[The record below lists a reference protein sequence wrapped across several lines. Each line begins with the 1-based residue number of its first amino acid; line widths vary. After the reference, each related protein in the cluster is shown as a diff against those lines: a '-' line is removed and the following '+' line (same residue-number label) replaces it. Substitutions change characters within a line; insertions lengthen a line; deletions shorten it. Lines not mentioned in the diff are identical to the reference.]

1 MRNRCLG
8 LVLAVI
14 VGCVDELASVEAP
27 DQGVTGR
34 EQELRSDAKVASEPA
49 ACDFEAERTKR
60 LGGHAPERDCG
71 NLEPNAAQ
79 AQAEAAERCVL
90 DAIAA
95 GETFTLLHAQESL
108 RTAYVGGPL
117 LVAIMNE
124 VEHGD
129 AGLPRAFS
137 TSCRR
142 LVQAEHCTPSADAL
156 CLVCQDE
163 VEHATEC
170 EQQRDEPC
178 SPPGNYSRGT
188 LDTVPGCCPGLHKV
202 EQRARVFSDD
212 SSSTC
217 AYSPVRLFSCIEGF
231 CGDGLCEPEEAV
243 ACGCALDCPIA
254 SD

>member
-1 MRNRCLG
+1 MRTRHWV
-8 LVLAVI
+8 LVFAMIL
-14 VGCVDELASVEAP
+14 GCVDELATLDELDEAALLREP
-27 DQGVTGR
+27 DPST
-34 EQELRSDAKVASEPA
+34 DAKVASGPA
-49 ACDFEAERTKR
+49 PCDFEAERAKR
-60 LGGHAPERDCG
+60 VGGAAEVDCG
-71 NLEPNAAQ
+71 TLTMRATP

-90 DAIAA
+90 DAIEARK
-95 GETFTLLHAQESL
+95 TFALLHAQDSL
-108 RTAYVGGPL
+108 RTAYVGRAG
-117 LVAIMNE
+117 LVAVMNE
-124 VEHGD
+124 VERGD
-129 AGLPRAFS
+129 AALPRLFS

-142 LVQAEHCTPSADAL
+142 LVHAEDCRPSGDAL

-163 VEHATEC
+163 VEHTTEC

-188 LDTVPGCCPGLHKV
+188 ADTVQGCCPGLHKV

-217 AYSPVRLFSCIEGF
+217 AYSPVRLFACIEGF